1 MTTPNQSPLYLV
13 VYDISIDKERN
24 KIDKLLHGYGFRV
37 QKSVYECRL
46 SRTLKKQLIAKLSS
60 LNIKSGH
67 VRFYSVNGEHTVK
80 LGQLEHLHSEED
92 AEAVYFID

>member
-1 MTTPNQSPLYLV
+1 MTTPNQAPLYLV
-13 VYDISIDKERN
+13 VYDISINKERN

-46 SRTLKKQLIAKLSS
+46 SRALKKQLIAQLTS
-60 LNIKSGH
+60 LDIKSGH
-67 VRFYSVNGEHTVK
+67 VRFYSVNGEHTIK
-80 LGQLEHLHSEED
+80 LGQPEHLSSEED